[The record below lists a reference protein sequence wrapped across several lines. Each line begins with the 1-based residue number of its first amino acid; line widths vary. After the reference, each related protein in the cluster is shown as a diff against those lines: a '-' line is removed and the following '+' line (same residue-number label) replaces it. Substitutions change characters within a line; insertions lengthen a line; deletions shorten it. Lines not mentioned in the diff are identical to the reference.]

1 MIKSL
6 LSAAVAVGLI
16 AGIAAPAFA
25 HHDDWHDGDR
35 HEHEWRE
42 REWHEH
48 ERRDRDWHDHEW
60 REHHPYYTAPPM
72 IEAPPAAYYAPP
84 PIFAPAPIGGGINII
99 VPVHIR

>member
-1 MIKSL
+1 MMKSL
-6 LSAAVAVGLI
+6 LSAAIAVGLV

-25 HHDDWHDGDR
+25 DPHDWH
-35 HEHEWRE
+35 E

-60 REHHPYYTAPPM
+60 RRHHPYYTSPPV

-84 PIFAPAPIGGGINII
+84 PVFAPAPIGGGINIV
-99 VPVHIR
+99 VPLHIR